1 MRRGRGANDSRQEP
15 GRQDRVSGYRG
26 LLESARGRV
35 AHEEDAQVARE
46 DARQLGA
53 RRDHGKCEALRVI
66 GKDDAREGRVV
77 RVATRHLHEDAG
89 LRCTNRVSR
98 SSVERGH
105 RV

>member
-53 RRDHGKCEALRVI
+53 RRDQSDLERVHV
-66 GKDDAREGRVV
+66 AREGLAREARVV
-77 RVATRHLHEDAG
+77 PIEDHG
-89 LRCTNRVSR
+89 
-98 SSVERGH
+98 
-105 RV
+105 